1 MKTTSRLF
9 LFVLIMTLVITP
21 LMDINRNVINAET
34 NNPPPDA
41 PTGLL
46 TDLLPNPMAIE
57 NLRDPHFSW
66 EVNDAYRGEKQTAY
80 QIRVDTD
87 PDKLLNGDPVYWDS
101 GKVVSDQSSSVP
113 YSGPELQPATRYYW
127 TV

>member
-1 MKTTSRLF
+1 
-9 LFVLIMTLVITP
+9 
-21 LMDINRNVINAET
+21 
-34 NNPPPDA
+34 

-101 GKVVSDQSSSVP
+101 GKVVSNQSSSVP
-113 YSGPELQPATRYYW
+113 YNGPELQPATRYYW
-127 TV
+127 TVRTWDIADQASEFSKPASFGTALTDEWTATPIWLD